1 MTWRRAPAK
10 LNLSL
15 RVLGRREDGYHDI
28 ESLVAFA
35 DVPDWLG
42 FAPGPAFS
50 LAVEGPGAGDAGPLD
65 DNLVARAARALAA
78 RVPDL
83 TTGAFRLVKRLP
95 AAAGLGGGS
104 SDAAACLRA
113 LAAANGLAP
122 DDPRIMAAASDTGAD
137 VPVCVSAQARTMA
150 GVGDRLGPT
159 VAIPPLVA
167 VLVNPREA
175 VATRDVFR
183 ALGMPK
189 GFRRDGASGAA
200 GEPDRPG
207 APAAPPSITLEDLA
221 ALGND
226 LEAPALEVLPA
237 IGDVLD
243 RLRRL
248 AGARLVRMSGSG
260 ATCFALFDEPRA
272 AAAARAHI
280 AAEEPGWWVA
290 AGALR

>member
-1 MTWRRAPAK
+1 MKWHRAPAK

-15 RVLGRREDGYHDI
+15 QVLGRREDGYHEL

-35 DVPDWLG
+35 DVSDWLG

-78 RVPDL
+78 RVPNL

-122 DDPRIMAAASDTGAD
+122 DDPDVMAAASETGSD
-137 VPVCVSAQARTMA
+137 VPVCVSARARTMA
-150 GVGDRLGPT
+150 GVGDRLGAP
-159 VAIPPLVA
+159 VAIPDLVA
-167 VLVNPREA
+167 VLVNPRRA
-175 VATRDVFR
+175 VATRDVFE

-189 GFRRDGASGAA
+189 GFCGDGAPGGADVSPGAGPPGAA
-200 GEPDRPG
+200 LPV
-207 APAAPPSITLEDLA
+207 TLDALA

-248 AGARLVRMSGSG
+248 AGAKLVRMSGSG

-272 AAAARAHI
+272 AAAGRARL
-280 AAEEPGWWVA
+280 AAEAPGWWVA

>member
-1 MTWRRAPAK
+1 MKWRRAPAK

-15 RVLGRREDGYHDI
+15 RVLGRREDGYHEL

-35 DVPDWLG
+35 DVSDWLG

-78 RVPDL
+78 RVPNL

-122 DDPRIMAAASDTGAD
+122 DDPDVMAAASETGSD
-137 VPVCVSAQARTMA
+137 VPVCVSARARTMA
-150 GVGDRLGPT
+150 GVGDRLGAP
-159 VAIPPLVA
+159 VAIPDLVA
-167 VLVNPREA
+167 VLVNPRRA
-175 VATRDVFR
+175 VATRDVFQ

-189 GFRRDGASGAA
+189 GFHRDGAPGGAA
-200 GEPDRPG
+200 LPG
-207 APAAPPSITLEDLA
+207 AAPPVTLEALA

-248 AGARLVRMSGSG
+248 AGAKLVRMSGSG

-272 AAAARAHI
+272 AAAGRARL
-280 AAEEPGWWVA
+280 AAEAPGWWVA